1 MVIKIK
7 KNIQSTYQKNVSKK
21 KHVDL
26 LLIGEREKNT
36 MFLSMISIDS
46 YTIIHYIE
54 RKHSYCCCLHAFNT
68 EEISKCH
75 IKDCLKLMLNKQVR
89 CVKKM
94 NIISSKSLKEK

>member
-54 RKHSYCCCLHAFNT
+54 RKHSYCCCLHVFNT

-75 IKDCLKLMLNKQVR
+75 IKDCFEINVKQTSKMR
-89 CVKKM
+89 KKDEY
-94 NIISSKSLKEK
+94 N

>member
-7 KNIQSTYQKNVSKK
+7 KNIQSTYQKNVYKK

-75 IKDCLKLMLNKQVR
+75 IKDCFEINVKQTSKMR
-89 CVKKM
+89 KKDEY
-94 NIISSKSLKEK
+94 N

>member
-1 MVIKIK
+1 
-7 KNIQSTYQKNVSKK
+7 
-21 KHVDL
+21 
-26 LLIGEREKNT
+26 

-75 IKDCLKLMLNKQVR
+75 IKDCFEINVKQTSKMRKKDEYNQFKKFERKIKSPFMIHADFESILMLDDNGKQ
-89 CVKKM
+89 
-94 NIISSKSLKEK
+94 NPNESYTI

>member
-54 RKHSYCCCLHAFNT
+54 RKHSYCCCLHAFTT

-75 IKDCLKLMLNKQVR
+75 IKDCFEINVKQTSKMR
-89 CVKKM
+89 KKDEY
-94 NIISSKSLKEK
+94 N

>member
-75 IKDCLKLMLNKQVR
+75 IKDCFEINVKQTSKMR
-89 CVKKM
+89 KKDEY
-94 NIISSKSLKEK
+94 N

>member
-1 MVIKIK
+1 MIIKIK
-7 KNIQSTYQKNVSKK
+7 KNIQSTHQKNTCKK

-26 LLIGEREKNT
+26 LLKREREKNT

-54 RKHSYCCCLHAFNT
+54 RKHSYCCCLHVFNT

-75 IKDCLKLMLNKQVR
+75 IKDCFEINVKQTSKIR
-89 CVKKM
+89 KKDEY
-94 NIISSKSLKEK
+94 N

>member
-36 MFLSMISIDS
+36 MFLSMISVDS
-46 YTIIHYIE
+46 YTIINYIE

-75 IKDCLKLMLNKQVR
+75 IKDCFEINVKQTSKMR
-89 CVKKM
+89 KKDEY
-94 NIISSKSLKEK
+94 N

>member
-7 KNIQSTYQKNVSKK
+7 KNIQSTHQKNASKK

-26 LLIGEREKNT
+26 LLKGEREKST
-36 MFLSMISIDS
+36 MFLSTISIDS

-54 RKHSYCCCLHAFNT
+54 RKHSYCCCLHVFNT

-75 IKDCLKLMLNKQVR
+75 IKDCFEINVKQTSKMR
-89 CVKKM
+89 KKDEY
-94 NIISSKSLKEK
+94 N